1 MTWTGSY
8 EVAGA
13 GWLVHHESGCVCMSW
28 MQDFTLRPPYSFG
41 DIQGHRLKQK
51 KHMATNQI
59 GPVARAWYRWKA
71 LRLPWR
77 KRFLVG
83 LFSIF
88 PPTTLLPLTY
98 HQVTTFR
105 ATRTGN
111 FDSREALRVMSA
123 GEELLNTRDQHTT
136 LP

>member
-1 MTWTGSY
+1 
-8 EVAGA
+8 
-13 GWLVHHESGCVCMSW
+13 
-28 MQDFTLRPPYSFG
+28 
-41 DIQGHRLKQK
+41 
-51 KHMATNQI
+51 MASNQI
-59 GPVARAWYRWKA
+59 GPVARAWYKWKA

-105 ATRTGN
+105 VTRTGN

-136 LP
+136 LL